1 MSQTQPRRR
10 RRGLRVI
17 LIVLALIV
25 LIPLGGF
32 AVFALTFDP
41 DGVKPRIEQAVKR
54 ATGRDLAL
62 NGRLGLKLSLWP
74 TIEARDVAFANVAG
88 GSRPQMATLERLE
101 AQIAL
106 LPLLRRTVEIDR
118 LVLVKPDILLE
129 TDAQG
134 RPNWRFGPEVPS
146 QTLPKTQSPSAPAAP
161 LAIGVRQM
169 TVDGGTLTWRDGRTG
184 RSTRIDLADAA
195 IRADSA
201 DSPVDVALHAS
212 YAGAPFALTGE
223 TGSLARLRD
232 PAATTPWPVRL
243 ALEAANAKLGL
254 DGALSQ
260 PMQGRGYHAKLDG
273 VVPDLAALAPFFR
286 RAILP
291 PLHDVRVAAEIA
303 DAGEGVPGVNGL
315 ALRAGASDLGAFVP
329 GLTLNSLQADA
340 AQAGEPVRFVASGA
354 LRQAAF
360 TVSGSLARE
369 GAGGATIRD
378 FKLAMPPG
386 DVTGEI
392 ATGWAG
398 RLTLRATL
406 ASQRIDADA
415 LMAALRPPP
424 AAPAQAPQPAPS
436 PSPAPRPAS
445 RDTRVFSDR
454 LIPFAV
460 LRAADADLRLAVAI
474 LHSGGQ
480 DYHDLAGHLVLADG
494 HLSVDPIGGRLPAGR
509 LDGRITVDATQP
521 NPPVGV
527 MLRGPGLQ
535 FAPLLTLLG
544 LPADARGAVDIDADL
559 RGAGNTPHALAASA
573 DGHLGIAMVNGEID
587 NRLVSGTLGQVLQ
600 HARLPDVTAHPGSL
614 PVRCLAVRLDAH
626 GGVADL
632 RALLLDTSLFY
643 LEGGGSLNLGDETLA
658 LRLRPL
664 ARLGGTGVIVPLR
677 VGGGFRAP
685 KVEVDA
691 TGAAGEAAGI
701 AAEAARSPQFGII
714 IGALGGNRMVPGGGA
729 DDCARQLVLARGG
742 LPGPAPAPAPAPA
755 PSAEKKA
762 SKPADLLRQFLR

>member
-1 MSQTQPRRR
+1 MSETQPRRR
-10 RRGLRVI
+10 RRGLRLV
-17 LIVLALIV
+17 LIILALIV
-25 LIPLGGF
+25 LVPLAGL
-32 AVFALTFDP
+32 AAFALTFDP
-41 DGVKPRIEQAVKR
+41 DSVKPRIEQAVKR

-101 AQIAL
+101 AQVAL

-118 LVLVKPDILLE
+118 LLLVKPDILLE

-134 RPNWRFGPEVPS
+134 RPNWRFGPDVPS
-146 QTLPKTQSPSAPAAP
+146 QILPKAQAPSAPAAP
-161 LAIGVRQM
+161 LGIGVRQM
-169 TVDGGTLTWRDGRTG
+169 TVEGGTLTWRDGRTG
-184 RSTRIDLADAA
+184 RSTRVDLADAA

-201 DSPVDVALHAS
+201 DAPISVALHAS
-212 YAGAPFALTGE
+212 YAGAPFALSGQ
-223 TGSLARLRD
+223 TGSLDRLRD
-232 PAATTPWPVRL
+232 PAATTPWPVQL
-243 ALEAANAKLGL
+243 ALEAANAKLAL
-254 DGALSQ
+254 DGALTQ
-260 PMQGRGYHAKLDG
+260 PMQGRGYHAKLGG
-273 VVPDLAALAPFFR
+273 VVPDLPALAPFFR

-291 PLHDVRVAAEIA
+291 PLHDVRIAAEIA
-303 DAGEGVPGVNGL
+303 EVGGAPAVNAL

-329 GLTLNSLQADA
+329 GLRLVSLQADA
-340 AQAGEPVRFVASGA
+340 AQGGEPVRFVANGA
-354 LRQAAF
+354 LRDAAF
-360 TVSGSLARE
+360 TASGSLARE
-369 GAGGATIRD
+369 GADGATIRD

-392 ATGWAG
+392 TAGWGG
-398 RLTLRATL
+398 RASLRATL
-406 ASQRIDADA
+406 AAQRIDADA
-415 LMAALRPPP
+415 LLAALHSPS
-424 AAPAQAPQPAPS
+424 AAPAQAPA
-436 PSPAPRPAS
+436 SPAPPPTPAQPPAP
-445 RDTRVFSDR
+445 RGTRVFSDR
-454 LIPFAV
+454 PIPFAV
-460 LRAADADLRLAVAI
+460 LRAADADLRLSVAT

-480 DYHDLAGHLVLADG
+480 DYHDFAGHLALADG
-494 HLSVDPIGGRLPAGR
+494 RLSVDPIGGRLPAGR

-521 NPPVGV
+521 NPPVAV
-527 MLRGPGLQ
+527 ALRGPGLQ
-535 FAPLLTLLG
+535 LAPLLTLLG
-544 LPADARGAVDIDADL
+544 LEADARGAVDIDADL

-573 DGHLGIAMVNGEID
+573 DGHLGVAMVNGEID

-691 TGAAGEAAGI
+691 AGAAGEAAGI
-701 AAEAARSPQFGII
+701 AAGAARSPQLGII
-714 IGALGGNRMVPGGGA
+714 IGALGGNGMAPGGA
-729 DDCARQLVLARGG
+729 DDCARQLALARGG
-742 LPGPAPAPAPAPA
+742 LPGPQPAPAPAPA
-755 PSAEKKA
+755 PEKQKA
-762 SKPADLLRQFLR
+762 PKPADLLRQFLR